1 MQPEKGERYLHYKG
15 KLYVVLGMAMH
26 SETDED
32 MVIYQCERSK
42 VVFVRPLS
50 MWNDIVNVGYNL
62 KRFTKV

>member
-32 MVIYQCERSK
+32 MVTIAPISLEDCPNAPQAPHHM
-42 VVFVRPLS
+42 V
-50 MWNDIVNVGYNL
+50 
-62 KRFTKV
+62 